1 MKLGSPIGG
10 GVPFRDPRPVASA
23 QSVRVH
29 SAACGSRSSCRW
41 LFLHITRGSWRWWGG
56 VGWGNL
62 PRLLGDFTPLF
73 LFNGLFGRQGVLL
86 LCPSFLQLGLVKAGH
101 FPPCPACL
109 PFSYNSWIVVL
120 SSLSS
125 CFLCSKRPMGCF
137 LNTTESFSSCT
148 LARSHPLRG
157 AALQHLVPF

>member
-1 MKLGSPIGG
+1 MAVRLVEGSPSETRG
-10 GVPFRDPRPVASA
+10 PVASA
-23 QSVRVH
+23 RSARV
-29 SAACGSRSSCRW
+29 SQCSLW
-41 LFLHITRGSWRWWGG
+41 LTSILQVALLPQHEGVLEMMGRGG

-109 PFSYNSWIVVL
+109 PFSYNSWILVL

-137 LNTTESFSSCT
+137 LNTTESFSFT
-148 LARSHPLRG
+148 LARSHQL
-157 AALQHLVPF
+157 